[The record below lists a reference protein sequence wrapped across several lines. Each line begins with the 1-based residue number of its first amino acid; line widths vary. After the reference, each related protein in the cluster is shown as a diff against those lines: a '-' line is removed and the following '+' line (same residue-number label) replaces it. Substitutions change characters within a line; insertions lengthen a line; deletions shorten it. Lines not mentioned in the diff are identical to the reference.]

1 MIRLELATGYFI
13 DLFSNRERER
23 EREKERKKRKKKERL
38 EKKPKLK
45 KTFTSNKFLILES
58 RLEEG
63 KER

>member
-13 DLFSNRERER
+13 DLFSNRER